1 MGFCARGRPGY
12 DPAMPMVDVSSK
24 AVVRRTARATGV
36 LTASAETIRR
46 IGEGTVPKGNVLET
60 ARAAALLAIK
70 QTPHLLPMC
79 HPIAVTGADVSFT
92 LEGSRLEIAVE
103 VRADDKT
110 GVEMEALTAACV
122 AGLCVYDMCK
132 GIDKGMALSEIRLAE
147 KSKTPIP

>member
-1 MGFCARGRPGY
+1 MIA
-12 DPAMPMVDVSSK
+12 AMPMVDVSSK
-24 AVVRRTARATGV
+24 SVVRRTGRAVGV
-36 LTASAETIRR
+36 LTAAPETIRR
-46 IGEGTVPKGNVLET
+46 IAEGTVPKGNVLET

-79 HPIAVTGADVSFT
+79 HPIAVRGADVSFG
-92 LEGSRLEIAVE
+92 LEGSRLEITVE

-132 GIDKGMALSEIRLAE
+132 GIDKGMSLSEIRLVE
-147 KSKTPIP
+147 KTKTPLP